1 MKNFNHHV
9 AIWKKNLKNAKSEQL
24 YKKKMHRQKNKN
36 KDKQN
41 EEKKFTVG
49 NSMISRID
57 LAKNMRIHEFK
68 SLKPRKNINLESP
81 KRNTPKNKRISNN
94 KNNMKFT
101 FKVDTVN
108 ENSNIKE
115 KSDSPFSKKKKA
127 SIFDKRK
134 SKRMSDQK
142 KSIIFSSEISNNIK
156 PVKNARTAKK
166 GCFDVE
172 KKINKRSNITEK
184 KTIQKEKVTKG
195 SLVVPKIGQ
204 NLNLEDEKIGIKN
217 SMAYF
222 AKEKKED
229 CKIQ

>member
-166 GCFDVE
+166 GSFDV
-172 KKINKRSNITEK
+172 EK

-204 NLNLEDEKIGIKN
+204 NLNLEAEQSGIRN

-229 CKIQ
+229 CNIQ